1 MSNLLT
7 RFIQNTVGTQHADTD
22 YKPKINA
29 SGDFTKTI
37 GIETII
43 NSWNT
48 ILMIPTRTYPFD
60 PEFGC
65 DLYQRVFDPSD
76 IFTQEQVKDAIQ
88 AQLFGNDDRAQIEN
102 IDVKFL
108 RNKKGFSV
116 DITVSYQGYK
126 ENIKAVIDESN
137 YLNVLG

>member
-1 MSNLLT
+1 LSNILT
-7 RFIQNTVGTQHADTD
+7 RFIQNTVGTQHVDTD
-22 YKPKINA
+22 YKPEINA
-29 SGDFTKTI
+29 SGDFTKTL

-88 AQLFGNDDRAQIEN
+88 SQLFGNDDRAQIDKL
-102 IDVKFL
+102 DVKFL

-126 ENIKAVIDESN
+126 KNIKAVIDESN
-137 YLNVLG
+137 YLNILG